1 MIQDLSGLWYIKR
14 TDQSTLAI
22 DSSVPLMH
30 LDPDRSWI
38 TDAGPDHPKDM
49 YANPLYD
56 VGPLISDANLYFV
69 FSIKQ
74 AGRSKRTEKQ

>member
-1 MIQDLSGLWYIKR
+1 
-14 TDQSTLAI
+14 
-22 DSSVPLMH
+22 MH